1 MVWHDSW
8 YAILFGRDIVPVIS
22 KIHIS
27 RNTKQAGRLNCYV
40 KIKGK
45 TLKIGIIQPKTKVN
59 LYDRC
64 GVMLQSVDS
73 NNIGEYAFDGVGRG
87 ESYTII
93 SFDSRKQ
100 FNAVIQDNVV
110 PK

>member
-1 MVWHDSW
+1 MPVLSQ
-8 YAILFGRDIVPVIS
+8 IL
-22 KIHIS
+22 IS
-27 RNTKQAGRLNCYV
+27 RNTKQAGRFNCYV

-45 TLKIGIIQPKTKVN
+45 TLKIGTIQPETKVN

-64 GVMLQSVDS
+64 GVILQSTHS
-73 NNIGEYAFDGVGRG
+73 NKTGEYTFDGVGKG
-87 ESYTII
+87 ETYTII
-93 SFDSRKQ
+93 GFDNQKQ